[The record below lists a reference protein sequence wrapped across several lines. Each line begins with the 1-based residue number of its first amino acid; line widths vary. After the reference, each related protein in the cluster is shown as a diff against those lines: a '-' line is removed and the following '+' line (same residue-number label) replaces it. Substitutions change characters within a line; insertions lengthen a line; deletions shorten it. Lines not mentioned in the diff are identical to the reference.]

1 MIVANER
8 GFSERSIH
16 TAVVGEGFYL
26 IIIFGSEIDKLEP
39 GQWPEYFDRWY
50 ARLLPGGRLVVAE
63 SSDGIGDMPMGGSN
77 HSWEPEP
84 L

>member
-8 GFSERSIH
+8 GFSVRHID

-26 IIIFGSEIDKLEP
+26 IIIFGHEIDKLEP
-39 GQWPEYFDRWY
+39 GKREEYHARWRT
-50 ARLLPGGRLVVAE
+50 RLLPGGRLIYADQSE
-63 SSDGIGDMPMGGSN
+63 GIGKAPFGVRE
-77 HSWEPEP
+77 HSWSPTS